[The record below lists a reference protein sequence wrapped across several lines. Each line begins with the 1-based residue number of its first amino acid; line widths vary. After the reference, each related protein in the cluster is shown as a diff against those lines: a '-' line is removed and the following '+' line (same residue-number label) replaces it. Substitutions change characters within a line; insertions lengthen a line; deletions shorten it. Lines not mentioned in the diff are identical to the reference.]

1 MVLLLTGLICAN
13 AALLVFALHVDP
25 LTGRI
30 GHAARR
36 AWCAQLR
43 TGWRTCWLT
52 GWQIMRNTFTG
63 QHAASRSARLL
74 ATADLDA
81 RIGAGER
88 IRF

>member
-1 MVLLLTGLICAN
+1 MVLQLTGLICAN

-30 GHAARR
+30 GHVVRR

-52 GWQIMRNTFTG
+52 GRQLMRNTVTG
-63 QHAASRSARLL
+63 RNAASRSARLL
-74 ATADLDA
+74 AAADLDA